1 LSVFYFYVYCIL
13 DLPDLPVVILQT
25 DFPASVT
32 GKIALIKR
40 GTCTFGVKIA
50 QAGAAGAAGA
60 IIYNNDVGPVGSGTL
75 GAISQLQGP
84 YVPMGGLSG
93 TDGTALVAA
102 LSTGVEIIGKLHVDA
117 TTETRWTSNVLAT
130 SKFGNKTNVV
140 MAGGHTDSVTVG
152 PVSIPFDARV
162 QSLGDSRKY
171 RASTMMDQVLWLSS
185 KLPSSYNT
193 SRPKM

>member
-1 LSVFYFYVYCIL
+1 MSLSVFDFYVHAIL
-13 DLPDLPVVILQT
+13 ELDPPDLPVSILQT

-40 GTCTFGVKIA
+40 GTCTFGLKIA

-60 IIYNNDVGPVGSGTL
+60 IVYNNDLGPVGSGTL
-75 GAISQLQGP
+75 GTISQPQGP

-130 SKFGNKTNVV
+130 SKFGNKTNVI

-152 PVSIPFDARV
+152 PVSTPLDAHV
-162 QSLGDSRKY
+162 QSLGDSRKC
-171 RASTMMDQVLWLSS
+171 RVSTMMDQDLWLSS
-185 KLPSSYNT
+185 KLPSS
-193 SRPKM
+193 